1 MIPEGKITIYDL
13 AKQLNTTASTVSR
26 ALKDHPR
33 ISKKMK
39 QAVKELAEKL
49 NYQPDPIAHHLRTGR
64 GLVIGVVVPRID
76 RYFFASVIGGIQTV
90 AEQNGYSVIISQSGE
105 SYEKEVEA
113 VRAMANKKID
123 GLAISIS
130 AQTTD
135 YRHLEQLMHRGV
147 PVVFFDRVPDMEQIN
162 CVFDDNYKIG
172 YQAVEHLYAQG
183 CRRIAHFA
191 GPQTLLEYRNRML
204 GYKQALADLG
214 LEFRQE
220 YVTENCITMERGSEG
235 AQQLLALK
243 ERPDAIFSASDYPAI
258 TAMDTMKRL
267 GIRIPEDIA
276 VVGLANEP
284 IVNFLDPGL
293 TSFDLDNNR
302 IGQEAASM
310 LMRKLNN
317 KTDDIIEPVQKIVFE
332 PKLIVR
338 GSSLRNP
345 L

>member
-39 QAVKELAEKL
+39 EAVKELAEKL

-123 GLAISIS
+123 GLCISIS

-135 YRHLEQLMHRGV
+135 YRHLEQLMGRGT
-147 PVVFFDRVPDMEQIN
+147 PIVFFDRVPDMEEIN
-162 CVFDDNYKIG
+162 CVFDDNYQIG
-172 YQAVEHLYAQG
+172 YKAVEHLYEQG

-191 GPQTLLEYRNRML
+191 GPQTLLEYRNRLL
-204 GYKQALADLG
+204 GYKQALTDLG
-214 LEFRQE
+214 LEYRE
-220 YVTENCITMERGSEG
+220 ELVIHNCITMERGREAAEFILSLDE
-235 AQQLLALK
+235 K
-243 ERPDAIFSASDYPAI
+243 PDGIFSAGDYPAI
-258 TAMDTMKRL
+258 TAMDLLKKN
-267 GIRIPEDIA
+267 GVRIPEDIA

-284 IVNFLDPGL
+284 IASYLNPGL
-293 TSFDLDNNR
+293 SSFDLENNR
-302 IGQEAASM
+302 IGQEAAAL
-310 LMRKLNN
+310 LMRRLNP
-317 KTDDIIEPVQKIVFE
+317 KEESTEPAVQKIVFE
-332 PKLIVR
+332 PHLIVR
-338 GSSLRNP
+338 GSSLRKP
-345 L
+345 